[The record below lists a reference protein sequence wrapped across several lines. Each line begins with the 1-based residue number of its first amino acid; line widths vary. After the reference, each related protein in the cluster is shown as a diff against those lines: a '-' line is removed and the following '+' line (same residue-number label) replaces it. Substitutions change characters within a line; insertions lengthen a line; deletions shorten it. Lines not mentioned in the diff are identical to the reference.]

1 MRIRSLVLAA
11 TAGAMLPAAVSAQG
25 DIIAQLFEKAAA
37 IYKDKGYAPT
47 GTDQRGELGEG
58 AETRLTI
65 KATGG
70 TAFSV
75 VGVCDLDCGNLD
87 IRLLGIDGSEVA
99 KDVEDDD
106 FPIVNFEK
114 PGTYTVRVT
123 MVKCKSSPCAF
134 GIKAF
139 KQ

>member
-1 MRIRSLVLAA
+1 MRIWGLGVAA
-11 TAGAMLPAAVSAQG
+11 MAGAMVPAAAWSQS
-25 DIIAQLFEKAAA
+25 DIITQLFDKAAG

-58 AETRLTI
+58 AETRLTV
-65 KATGG
+65 KVTGG
-70 TAFSV
+70 SAFSI

-87 IRLLGIDGSEVA
+87 IQLLGIDGSEVA

-106 FPIVNFEK
+106 FPIVNFDK

-123 MVKCKSSPCAF
+123 MVKCKDNPCAF